1 MKPEE
6 IIDLH
11 NLCKI
16 IVQLK
21 KQMIEELPHY
31 GSEALYFKNDE
42 ITTGLLNNKFE
53 IKINLRA
60 NKLQFF
66 NNERGASF
74 DLNTGN
80 VSQQIQQITSNHDL
94 KFPDIIVDKVPQ
106 NQSSLFLNY
115 AIDAARILELFRME
129 LQGKF
134 TLVHLWPD
142 HFDFSLEWFTQNK
155 DEQIGTGISP
165 GDEQDSEPYLY
176 MNPFPFKEN
185 IINENLPIGNWHT
198 SGWNGIKVEWKELL
212 EMPLEDAAQ
221 KIFNL
226 FEVAKKNF
234 ELEIVE

>member
-6 IIDLH
+6 ITDLH

-16 IVQLK
+16 IAQLK

-42 ITTGLLNNKFE
+42 ITTGLLDNKIE

-60 NKLQFF
+60 NKLQYF
-66 NNERGASF
+66 NNERGSSI

-80 VSQQIQQITSNHDL
+80 ASQQLQQITSDHDL
-94 KFPDIIVDKVPQ
+94 KSPKITVDKVHQ

-115 AIDAARILELFRME
+115 AIDAIRILELFRME

-142 HFDFSLEWFTQNK
+142 HFDFSVEWFTQKK

-165 GDEQDSEPYLY
+165 GDEQYSEPYLY
-176 MNPFPFKEN
+176 MNPYPF
-185 IINENLPIGNWHT
+185 NEKLTSSKLPLGAWHT
-198 SGWNGIKVEWKELL
+198 SEWKGAKVEFKDLL
-212 EMPLEDAAQ
+212 KHTPIIAANKLHEIF
-221 KIFNL
+221 KI
-226 FEVAKKNF
+226 VKTNF
-234 ELEIVE
+234 S

>member
-11 NLCKI
+11 NLCKVV
-16 IVQLK
+16 VQLK

-42 ITTGLLNNKFE
+42 ITTGLLDNKFE

-60 NKLQFF
+60 NKLQYF
-66 NNERGASF
+66 NNERGSSI
-74 DLNTGN
+74 DLSSGNT
-80 VSQQIQQITSNHDL
+80 SKQLQEITSDHDL
-94 KFPDIIVDKVPQ
+94 KFPDITVDKVPQ
-106 NQSSLFLNY
+106 NQSFLFLNY
-115 AIDAARILELFRME
+115 AVDAIRILDLFRMY

-142 HFDFSLEWFTQNK
+142 HFDFSIEWFTQNK

-165 GDEQDSEPYLY
+165 GDEQYPEPYLY
-176 MNPFPFKEN
+176 MNPYPFNKN
-185 IINENLPIGNWHT
+185 IENENLPIGNWHT
-198 SGWNGIKVEWKELL
+198 SGWNGIKVEWKEMLKL
-212 EMPLEDAAQ
+212 PLEGASQ

-234 ELEIVE
+234 ELEMAK

>member
-6 IIDLH
+6 ITDLRD
-11 NLCKI
+11 LCKVV
-16 IVQLK
+16 VQLK

-42 ITTGLLNNKFE
+42 ITTGLLDNKIE

-60 NKLQFF
+60 NKLQYF
-66 NNERGASF
+66 NNERGSSI

-80 VSQQIQQITSNHDL
+80 ASQQLQQITSDHDL
-94 KFPDIIVDKVPQ
+94 KFSDITVDKVHQ
-106 NQSSLFLNY
+106 NQSSLFLDY

-142 HFDFSLEWFTQNK
+142 HFDFSIEWFTQNK

-165 GDEQDSEPYLY
+165 GDEQYSEPYLY
-176 MNPFPFKEN
+176 MNPFPFKKN
-185 IINENLPIGNWHT
+185 IINENLPIGKWHT
-198 SGWNGIKVEWKELL
+198 SGWNGIKVEWKEMLKL
-212 EMPLEDAAQ
+212 PPEGATQ

-226 FEVAKKNF
+226 FQIAKKNF
-234 ELEIVE
+234 ELEMVK

>member
-42 ITTGLLNNKFE
+42 ITTGLLDNKIE

-60 NKLQFF
+60 NKLQYF
-66 NNERGASF
+66 NNERGSSI
-74 DLNTGN
+74 DLSTGN
-80 VSQQIQQITSNHDL
+80 ASQQLQQITSDHDL
-94 KFPDIIVDKVPQ
+94 KFPDITVDKVHQ

-115 AIDAARILELFRME
+115 AIDAIRILELFRME

-142 HFDFSLEWFTQNK
+142 HFDFSVEWFTQKK

-165 GDEQDSEPYLY
+165 GDEQYSEPYLY
-176 MNPFPFKEN
+176 MNPYPFNDKVLEQ
-185 IINENLPIGNWHT
+185 NLPLGKWNT
-198 SGWNGIKVEWKELL
+198 KGWKGVKIEWSELL
-212 EMPLEDAAQ
+212 KYTPTNASEKLS
-221 KIFNL
+221 KIF
-226 FEVAKKNF
+226 EIVKRNF
-234 ELEIVE
+234 E